1 MVRRHVSLPPLTA
14 LVAFEAAA
22 RQRSLTGAAKAL
34 NVTPG
39 AISKQ
44 IKALESE
51 AGVALLLRGHR
62 AVELTAPGEELYAA
76 LTSGFGEIV
85 AAFQRIKASAGGT
98 RSVTLGSTTA
108 FAQMWLMPRLG
119 AFWRAHQD
127 IVVNH
132 VISDHSHDLDVAR
145 VDLRVRYGTGSWDR
159 EAAIRLFDDK
169 IYPVCSPSFA
179 RAHKCKAP
187 ADLAALPLLELEG
200 GDPDWTDWAHWLKAA
215 GCKARALKRRTI
227 SSYVVALQ
235 AAQDGQGVA
244 LGWHSLVAPLIA
256 ARKLAV
262 LGPVTIPA
270 PHAFYV
276 TWNERRPLSAESVAL
291 RDWLVAAA
299 RPNGSP
305 SSAD

>member
-22 RQRSLTGAAKAL
+22 RHRSLTGAAKEL

-44 IKALESE
+44 IKALEGE
-51 AGVALLLRGHR
+51 AGVALLVRGHR
-62 AVELTAPGEELYAA
+62 AVEPTTQGEVLYAA
-76 LTSGFGEIV
+76 LTSAFGEIV
-85 AAFQRIKASAGGT
+85 AAFQRIKVGAGGT
-98 RSVTLGSTTA
+98 KTVTLGSTTA

-132 VISDHSHDLDVAR
+132 VISDFSHDLTMAR
-145 VDLRVRYGTGSWDR
+145 VDLRIRYGAGSWDE

-179 RAHKCKAP
+179 RMHRCKAP
-187 ADLAALPLLELEG
+187 FDLVALPLLELEG
-200 GDPDWTDWAHWLKAA
+200 GDPDWTDWAQWLKAA
-215 GCKARALKRRTI
+215 GCKARALNRRTF

-244 LGWHSLVAPLIA
+244 LGWHSLVAPLVT
-256 ARKLAV
+256 ARKLV
-262 LGPVTIPA
+262 PLGALTMPA

-276 TWNERRPLSAESVAL
+276 TWSERRPLSPEAAIL

-299 RPNGSP
+299 RPGGSLQ
-305 SSAD
+305 D